1 MKKMKDR
8 ILKIFLKKV
17 NSEPIALEEGIKSE
31 YLEKC
36 FRDYMNDSFV
46 IEQSLFLFSYL
57 IKKDIAWSLTDSI
70 SKDADEFIA
79 TGWIDRNGKILI
91 SAKEANEFV
100 EENIDEIN
108 DT

>member
-1 MKKMKDR
+1 MKKMKDK
-8 ILKIFLKKV
+8 ILKLFLKKV
-17 NSEPIALEEGIKSE
+17 NSEPIAIADGNQSE

-57 IKKDIAWSLTDSI
+57 IKKDIAWSLTESI

-91 SAKEANEFV
+91 SAKEANDFV
-100 EENIDEIN
+100 EENIDELK
-108 DT
+108 